1 MINPTM
7 KIKYLFGCLLAF
19 ASCSPNKTIYIRNQ
33 TERPIKVIINTP
45 GKNPFF
51 SEKPSVIYLNTHKHQ
66 RDTVLDYGKGKRWT
80 NTERDELEKIF
91 NESIIVFTDRGDT
104 LNAKKIA
111 VQNIGLNVNELYL
124 RIKNTQ
130 RISD

>member
-1 MINPTM
+1 M
-7 KIKYLFGCLLAF
+7 KIKYLFVSLVAL
-19 ASCSPNKTIYIRNQ
+19 ASCSPSKTIYIRNQ
-33 TERPIKVIINTP
+33 TGRPVKVVINTP

-51 SEKPSVIYLNTHKHQ
+51 SGMPSVIYLNTHKHQ

-80 NTERDELEKIF
+80 DTERDELEKIF
-91 NESIIVFTDRGDT
+91 NESIIIFTDRGDT
-104 LNAKKIA
+104 LKAKKIA

-130 RISD
+130 KISD